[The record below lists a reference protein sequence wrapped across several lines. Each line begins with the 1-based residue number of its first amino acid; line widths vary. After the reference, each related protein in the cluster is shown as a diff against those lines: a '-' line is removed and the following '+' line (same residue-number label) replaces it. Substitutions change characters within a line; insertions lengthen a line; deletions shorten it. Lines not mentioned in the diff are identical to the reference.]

1 MTDVVIDSLHES
13 EIAQAVALWEACGL
27 TRPWNEPRADAA
39 LALSGPSS
47 TILAARRDGALV
59 GSTIVGHDGHRGWVY
74 YMSVRPGLQ
83 GRGIGTLLM
92 RAAED
97 WLRQR
102 GIPKLNLMVRGDN
115 AQARRFYE
123 TLGYS
128 LNDVVVLA
136 RVIDGRG
143 DG

>member
-39 LALSGPSS
+39 LALSGSSS
-47 TILAARRDGALV
+47 TILAARRDGALA